1 MWIKNTNK
9 KPDAMLTFAGISFAV
24 VTLNMFL
31 SSFQSITIGETTI
44 LFQALDGSVMAV
56 YLGATFTAYVSRRW
70 TDKKYGV
77 SEPPSGINPLVEA
90 ATTIAEEIVNP
101 SEPQPAEVA
110 LSQIEQAE
118 PPVEDSTESTKKRRT
133 KRNPQ

>member
-31 SSFQSITIGETTI
+31 SSFQSITVGETTV

-70 TDKKYGV
+70 TDKKYGG
-77 SEPPSGINPLVEA
+77 SEAPAEMNPMLEVAKTIVE
-90 ATTIAEEIVNP
+90 EVVNP

-110 LSQIEQAE
+110 LSQIEQAGPPAEDVTE
-118 PPVEDSTESTKKRRT
+118 PTKKRRT
-133 KRNPQ
+133 KRDPQ